1 MKFHTLGHKH
11 GQSIKD
17 QIVKR
22 FREIG
27 FISLGEVKEIAGDF
41 AHKDDQYIGWDDESD
56 LDRRIRVRET
66 KKGWFVYLPEPNA
79 KILIGN
85 DPVIIENPEAKN
97 LFEEIIEANNTQMKE
112 YSKKELEALENI
124 HLSIDALADRI
135 IERWMH
141 YEVDVYTGF
150 EKLGEVIGGHYGYFY
165 RPCIVKAKK
174 SGRKEERQDRKAKF
188 HRWADLSKGVQ
199 QVVAIVEFEDG
210 HVEQVQPDRVIFKE
224 VE

>member
-1 MKFHTLGHKH
+1 MKFHTLGQKH

-41 AHKDDQYIGWDDESD
+41 ALKDDKYIGWDDDSD
-56 LDRRIRVRET
+56 LDRKIRVREI
-66 KKGWFVYLPEPNA
+66 KKGWYVYLPEPNA
-79 KILIGN
+79 IIKIG
-85 DPVIIENPEAKN
+85 
-97 LFEEIIEANNTQMKE
+97 EEIVGEELNWIEAYKDTQKKIDE
-112 YSKKELEALENI
+112 YNKLATKGLEEELEVFKDICRSIEQLALNVTAVSFTI
-124 HLSIDALADRI
+124 AQSYPAGLVYRQCI
-135 IERWMH
+135 I
-141 YEVDVYTGF
+141 
-150 EKLGEVIGGHYGYFY
+150 
-165 RPCIVKAKK
+165 KAKK
-174 SGRKEERQDRKAKF
+174 SGRKEERQDRPAKF

-224 VE
+224 EK